1 MRLLWKRLQKFFY
14 ANKKDNLENMEN
26 NNLLEFDLEV
36 SKKNIIDFIRKYVKD
51 LNRQGAVVGLSGG
64 IDSALVLKLC
74 VEALGHENV
83 IAVMLPERDSSPKN
97 ITDAKKLAREL
108 GVRIIYKK
116 ITYILSL
123 IGAYR
128 LYPPTFFIKRSLIEK
143 YVYRKRK
150 DLSLKLQKDIF
161 LANLEG
167 SSDKELS
174 KAIAFYRIKHRLRSA
189 ILFYYSELNNYLLV
203 GCANKSEWLTGFFV
217 KYGDSIA
224 DIMPVISLYKTQ
236 VFSLSEYLKLP
247 DYILEKAPS
256 PDLIPGVVDEE
267 MLGISYKK
275 LDLILSC
282 LEKDYPADKIIQISG
297 TTDEEIKKVSLYM
310 KKSDYLRKWP
320 IRL

>member
-1 MRLLWKRLQKFFY
+1 MVFRKGCRKFFY
-14 ANKKDNLENMEN
+14 ANKKDYLKNMEN
-26 NNLLEFDLEV
+26 NNLLEFNFEI
-36 SKKNIIDFIRKYVKD
+36 SKKDIIGFIKKYTKD
-51 LNRQGAVVGLSGG
+51 LNKQGAIVGLSGG

-74 VEALGHENV
+74 VEALGCENV
-83 IAVMLPERDSSPKN
+83 IAVMLPERDSSLKN
-97 ITDAKKLAREL
+97 INDAKEFAKEL
-108 GVRIIYKK
+108 GVRVIYKK
-116 ITYILSL
+116 ITYILSF
-123 IGAYR
+123 IGIYR
-128 LYPPTFFIKRSLIEK
+128 LYPPTFFIKKSLIEK
-143 YVYRKRK
+143 YINQKRK
-150 DLSLKLQKDIF
+150 NLSLRLQKDIF

-174 KAIAFYRIKHRLRSA
+174 KAIAFYRIKHRLRST

-224 DIMPVISLYKTQ
+224 DIMPIISLYKTQ
-236 VFSLSEYLKLP
+236 VFSLSKYLKLP

-256 PDLIPGVVDEE
+256 PDLIPGLVDEE

-282 LEKDYPADKIIQISG
+282 FEKNYPAEKIIQISG
-297 TTDEEIKKVSLYM
+297 ATDEEIKKVSLYM
-310 KKSDYLRKWP
+310 KKSDYLREWP